1 MSSALEPMDLD
12 DRIVVLDVM
21 RGVAVLGILLMNII
35 GFGLPQ
41 AYDDPTNW
49 GGASG
54 ANLAAWS
61 INALLFEGTM
71 RGLFTLLFGASA
83 LLFLRRHSADSRDL
97 RPADLYF
104 RRTLWLIVFGMVNG
118 YLLLW
123 DGDILFYYGLV
134 GLLLFV
140 FRNVTAR
147 RLIIVATVVMALQ
160 TLVTVAE
167 WVGYHE
173 VREEAQI
180 AQSKKIAGVAL
191 SADEEEAIETFA
203 ATTQDF
209 KPDRS
214 HLEAMVA
221 SIGGSYLSAFK
232 TISQRTWYVETRFFY
247 RHGLL
252 ECLGM
257 MLLGMALFKL
267 GVLTGMASA
276 RTYVTL
282 ILAGYAVGL
291 SVNLLEISALERSH
305 FAIETLVAS
314 YLTYDLG
321 RVPLTLGHMA
331 LIALV
336 YRARLFPAA
345 MRAFAAVG
353 QMALTNYLSQSLI
366 CMLLFTGAGLGLYG
380 KLERH
385 DLYYFVA
392 AIWIVQ
398 LIWSSLWLR
407 QFRYGPAEWL
417 WRSLTYWQPQPLRRA
432 TLSHAVVR
440 DYGSEQREI
449 PPP

>member
-1 MSSALEPMDLD
+1 MSSALEPTRPD

-21 RGVAVLGILLMNII
+21 RGVAVLGILLMNIT

-54 ANLAAWS
+54 ANLTAWR
-61 INALLFEGTM
+61 INALFFEGTM

-83 LLFLRRHSADSRDL
+83 LLFLQKHSASSSDL

-104 RRTLWLIVFGMVNG
+104 RRTLWLIVFGLANG

-123 DGDILFYYGLV
+123 DGDILFYYGMV
-134 GLLLFV
+134 GLVLFV
-140 FRNVTAR
+140 FRNLTAR
-147 RLIIVATVVMALQ
+147 RLIAVATVVMALQ
-160 TLVTVAE
+160 TLVTVIE

-173 VREEAQI
+173 IRETAQL
-180 AQSKKIAGVAL
+180 AQSQRAAGVSL

-203 ATTQDF
+203 ATGKDF

-214 HLEAMVA
+214 DLESMVA
-221 SIGGSYLSAFK
+221 SIGGSYMSALQA
-232 TISQRTWYVETRFFY
+232 ISERTWYVETRFFF

-267 GVLTGMASA
+267 GILTGMAPV
-276 RTYVTL
+276 RTYVAL
-282 ILAGYAVGL
+282 MLAGYAIGL
-291 SVNLLEISALERSH
+291 SVNLLEARALEQSG
-305 FAIETLVAS
+305 FATETLVAS

-321 RVPLTLGHMA
+321 RIPTTLGHMA

-336 YRARLFPAA
+336 CRAQLLPAA
-345 MRAFAAVG
+345 TRTFAAVG
-353 QMALTNYLSQSLI
+353 RMALSNYLAQSAI
-366 CMLLFTGAGLGLYG
+366 CMFIFTGAGLGLYG

-385 DLYYFVA
+385 ELYYIVA
-392 AIWIVQ
+392 AIWILQ
-398 LIWSSLWLR
+398 LICSPLWLR
-407 QFRYGPAEWL
+407 RFRFGPAEWL
-417 WRSLTYWQPQPLRRA
+417 WRSLTYWHRQPLRRIESREVA
-432 TLSHAVVR
+432 R
-440 DYGSEQREI
+440 DYAAEQ
-449 PPP
+449 PPPSP